1 MEIEKIEAINLN
13 KNFSK
18 IDILKEISFE
28 CNRGNITGFIG
39 PNGSGKSSIFK
50 ILSGLWNYEG
60 NLFYGNVNFIDDK
73 QKIIDNISSFIE
85 VPNLYEDL
93 TPRQNFDIYIK
104 LHNINDLDW
113 YNYLIKTFD
122 IDEFLDLK
130 IKRCSLGMKQK
141 VAVVLALLKNSQV
154 IILDEPTNSLD
165 AKSVNKLHQLLIEI
179 KNKKIIL
186 ISSHI
191 LEELESLCDKVY
203 IINNGKIVNTTDL
216 NNSNIYIVKFENNI
230 SEVNKLKSTKI
241 ISILDNSTLKLQVN
255 ELNIFLSEC
264 LSNNIKISNIRNESN
279 IKTLFNESV
288 GD

>member
-1 MEIEKIEAINLN
+1 MEIEKIEAINLK

-255 ELNIFLSEC
+255 ELNMFLSEC
-264 LSNNIKISNIRNESN
+264 LSNNIKILNIRNESN